1 MEAYLAKRPSLKEGT
16 KKSHKKRY
24 NDMLNYLKQTNNIE
38 KIDIDIINNEIY
50 SDLIKEYIN
59 TKSLPSRCPYISTI
73 QFIISPIRG
82 RPINKNINL
91 YEYWKKYFY
100 DTDNKYR
107 SKQANQIKTDK
118 QKKKWL
124 EWEIILKFRKN
135 LKKSFRKKKINILL
149 KSKYKKNIDDINIKV
164 DIIKLITDNF
174 FQYQYYLMLCMHT
187 YIEPVRTEYSEMI
200 ICSWD
205 YYRNLNHEETYIN
218 TYLINNKRKTKR
230 IVFGKN
236 ARKNKMKKN
245 LIIELPKE
253 LCSIINTFIDMRN
266 ILFNFTIK
274 NDDTIPLF
282 YKHTRFPNKCGND
295 LSYGMEPNLYSK
307 NFISFMDRNLGKK
320 IGVSLLRTIYTS
332 YDRRGEKSLE
342 DKKKTCLIM
351 NHSPN
356 TQELYYLKHD

>member
-82 RPINKNINL
+82 KPINKNIQL

-100 DTDNKYR
+100 ETDNKYR
-107 SKQANQIKTDK
+107 GKQANQIKTDK
-118 QKKKWL
+118 QKKKWV

-174 FQYQYYLMLCMHT
+174 FQFQYYLMLCMHT

-332 YDRRGEKSLE
+332 YDRRGEKSL
-342 DKKKTCLIM
+342 DAKKKTCLIM

>member
-1 MEAYLAKRPSLKEGT
+1 MEQYLIQRPSLKEGT

-50 SDLIKEYIN
+50 SDLIKEYIE
-59 TKSLPSRCPYISTI
+59 TKSLPSRCPYIATI

-82 RPINKNINL
+82 KPVNKNIQL

-107 SKQANQIKTDK
+107 SKQASQIKTDK
-118 QKKKWL
+118 QKKKWV

-149 KSKYKKNIDDINIKV
+149 KSKYKKNIDDINIKA

-174 FQYQYYLMLCMHT
+174 FQFQYYLMLCMHT
-187 YIEPVRTEYSEMI
+187 YIEPVRTEYSEMLV
-200 ICSWD
+200 CSWD

-332 YDRRGEKSLE
+332 YDRRGEKSL
-342 DKKKTCLIM
+342 DAKKKTCLIM

>member
-174 FQYQYYLMLCMHT
+174 FQFQYYLMLCMHT